1 MVGPL
6 ATQTTAATSMAPRT
20 DRNMSTMDTLKDTG
34 HTWAQEIQQYER
46 DKRRAVNEELLKGP
60 SLRVSHGFV
69 KSQERTFDPLLQR
82 YRQPETEL
90 HQRITEENARV
101 AHLNRA
107 QDISILRENPYNVVT
122 NESRLEPL
130 HAGEPLRIGPQRP
143 ARKKYPDSFVDHNI
157 LSNIPH
163 SLHHWAEPSKRP
175 QVQEKQSRV
184 REVPAF
190 TQKDYNIISTRYL
203 TEHDEK
209 AARDRELN
217 LLEATTKH
225 RHRNRFDP
233 VSQLFVDPGEEERL
247 RVFNDAH
254 EAEIVQRSQKSL
266 PPSVKNR
273 HSAFYNLVNHDVA
286 NGDMLKWIDL
296 AEDERKER
304 YKNKYIVEHN
314 LHAQDI
320 KNDHIE
326 HTRKLN
332 RVSLERFQ
340 EPISRGYDIV
350 NNARMEG
357 RNGQGVHH
365 PYCRKKL
372 TPWERMQEGRS
383 ASMPPGNSSQQR
395 FTPASAHVNGP
406 ATEQPQTQSQMN
418 SSLDRP
424 AAHSAHASPT
434 NAAAQA
440 QSPINAPAAYNVDD
454 TLLPSD
460 LEPHQDA
467 SKLPPRRKTPG
478 SHSRSAQGKHDMT
491 SRPPRAPSVNGS
503 ERKAPSVTGG
513 TSAPRSPPRS
523 KSAMGLTPGRA
534 SSPMYD
540 APPMARGPSP
550 PPDMP
555 SLRATPPPPAVP
567 GSPVGSVYSRR
578 IEM

>member
-1 MVGPL
+1 
-6 ATQTTAATSMAPRT
+6 MAPA
-20 DRNMSTMDTLKDTG
+20 TMDMLKDTG
-34 HTWAQEIQQYER
+34 GTWAQEIQQYER
-46 DKRRAVNEELLKGP
+46 EKRRAVNEELLKGP
-60 SLRVSHGFV
+60 SIRVSHGFV

-90 HQRITEENARV
+90 HQRVTEENARV

-107 QDISILRENPYNVVT
+107 QDIQILRENPYNVVT

-130 HAGEPLRIGPQRP
+130 HQGEPLRIGPQRP

-175 QVQEKQSRV
+175 QVTEKQARV

-190 TQKDYNIISTRYL
+190 TQKDYNVITNRYL
-203 TEHDEK
+203 TDHDEK
-209 AARDRELN
+209 IARDRELN

-233 VSQLFVDPGEEERL
+233 VNQLYVDPGEEERM
-247 RVFNDAH
+247 RTFNDAH
-254 EAEIVQRSQKSL
+254 ETEIVQRAQKQL
-266 PPSVKNR
+266 PPTVKNR
-273 HSAFYNLVNHDVA
+273 HTAFYNAVNHDIA

-304 YKNKYIVEHN
+304 YKNRYIVEHN

-340 EPISRGYDIV
+340 EPIQRGYDIV

-357 RNGQGVHH
+357 RGGQGIHH

-383 ASMPPGNSSQQR
+383 ASMPPGKSSQQR
-395 FTPASAHVNGP
+395 FTPASANVNGS
-406 ATEQPQTQSQMN
+406 ATEQPQSAQPSMN
-418 SSLDRP
+418 SATQFDRP
-424 AAHSAHASPT
+424 LAHSAHASPT
-434 NAAAQA
+434 NAARA
-440 QSPINAPAAYNVDD
+440 QSPMQAPAAYNVDD

-460 LEPHQDA
+460 LEPHQDV
-467 SKLPPRRKTPG
+467 SQRPPRMKTSGSNG
-478 SHSRSAQGKHDMT
+478 SHSRSAQAKYDVT
-491 SRPPRAPSVNGS
+491 SRPPRAPSMSGS
-503 ERKAPSVTGG
+503 ERKAPSVISGN
-513 TSAPRSPPRS
+513 SAPRS
-523 KSAMGLTPGRA
+523 KSALGLTPARA

-540 APPMARGPSP
+540 APISVPRGASPAPM
-550 PPDMP
+550 DMP
-555 SLRATPPPPAVP
+555 SMRATPPPPPLP

-578 IEM
+578 IEL